1 MSSDQSST
9 GRISR
14 ILPIANHITH
24 QVEVHT
30 NRLRDILL
38 DLLDTD
44 LIRVHSEIP
53 VTPVTRLPLALRPL
67 HVVATYPGSEWDRLA
82 NTKKETIQIAGHA
95 PPMSVLALGMLVICQ
110 RVHQLMLLSGST
122 GLTVLRPFQDTITM
136 LGNKLNDND
145 NNNLHK
151 ILILQQW
158 FLK

>member
-67 HVVATYPGSEWDRLA
+67 HVVVTYPGS
-82 NTKKETIQIAGHA
+82 G
-95 PPMSVLALGMLVICQ
+95 
-110 RVHQLMLLSGST
+110 
-122 GLTVLRPFQDTITM
+122 
-136 LGNKLNDND
+136 
-145 NNNLHK
+145 
-151 ILILQQW
+151 
-158 FLK
+158 